1 MDGAPATD
9 SSRPSLPGDDMSLS
23 HHAGAGKEV
32 VMEISYLV
40 IDYCAEGSRRAGT
53 GFALATV

>member
-40 IDYCAEGSRRAGT
+40 IDYSVEGSRRAGV
-53 GFALATV
+53 GFVLATV

>member
-1 MDGAPATD
+1 
-9 SSRPSLPGDDMSLS
+9 MSLS

-40 IDYCAEGSRRAGT
+40 IDYSVEGSRRAGT
-53 GFALATV
+53 GSVLATV